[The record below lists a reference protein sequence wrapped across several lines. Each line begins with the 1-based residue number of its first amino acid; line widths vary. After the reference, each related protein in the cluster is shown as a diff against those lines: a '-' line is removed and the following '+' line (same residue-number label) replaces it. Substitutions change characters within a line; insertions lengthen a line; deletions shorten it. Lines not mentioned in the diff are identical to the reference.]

1 MAGNKDILIFAQ
13 FGKWSNWYPIQSY
26 IGKYKYTVSYDFRDP
41 LTMGPF
47 DVQIKFMNG
56 PNTSTVQTLGPGNH
70 TIEGDGAGSD
80 YIRLRGYAPLGST
93 IVVTVP
99 N

>member
-1 MAGNKDILIFAQ
+1 ME
-13 FGKWSNWYPIQSY
+13 
-26 IGKYKYTVSYDFRDP
+26 
-41 LTMGPF
+41 PF

>member
-26 IGKYKYTVSYDFRDP
+26 IGKHKYTVSYSFRDSP
-41 LTMGPF
+41 MEMPF
-47 DVQIKFMNG
+47 EVQIKYMDG
-56 PNTSTVQTLGPGNH
+56 AKTSVVTTLGPGSH
-70 TIEGDGAGSD
+70 IVEGDGAGSD
-80 YIRLRGYAPLGST
+80 YIRLHSLSFGFGS
-93 IVVTVP
+93 VAVTVP